1 MRRTRIWSVLVF
13 IAFAFAP
20 ATVIFWSRAGPLRE
34 AGGSMDNLPSDP
46 GNGISETTGE
56 IVDSTG
62 ARLQRARDGDDRAW
76 AVNSGRI

>member
-1 MRRTRIWSVLVF
+1 MSRTRIWSVLVF
-13 IAFAFAP
+13 TAFAFAP
-20 ATVIFWSRAGPLRE
+20 ATVIVWIRDGPLRE
-34 AGGSMDNLPSDP
+34 AGASMDNLPSDP

-62 ARLQRARDGDDRAW
+62 TTLQRVRDGDDRTW